1 MGWAG
6 IASAQNAPK
15 AVGSGIP
22 DQVAMVGV
30 EFNYT
35 VPETTFIDPD
45 GDTLSY
51 GASLWNGDPLPSWL
65 TFTPSTRTF
74 SGTPTSNVPIS
85 FGILVFVLDNKDGN
99 ARISF
104 NIVIN
109 EPPTVANA
117 ILDQGATQGVA
128 FSYTIPANTFSDAQG
143 HALAYTITQILDPDG
158 DAVTTSW
165 LSFDA
170 ATRTLSGTPASGGGD
185 NGSWRI
191 TVTASD
197 GYGGSV
203 SDEFQVR
210 VNTTNQVVSITGG
223 SAVTEGTAASFTVS
237 RATATASG
245 VVVYLSVSEDTT
257 GGQDYVASGNK
268 GYKSVTIPANAT
280 SVTYTVA
287 TVGDSTDELDGAVT
301 VAIRNSLTYSIA
313 ATGRAARV
321 PVTDD
326 DGVPTVT
333 ITSFV
338 NALNGTGQIAEG
350 TTSAANLL
358 ISVSPPF
365 PTGGQEFYPVNIG
378 TRNADG
384 SAQTGSINFR
394 ANQQAGGV
402 NIQHPEDTII
412 QRDGHYDM
420 PVWISPN
427 ADLYK
432 IAVGSRQS
440 DTIHTIEVTDNDKN
454 TEPTVATAI
463 PDQTGVNAALLG
475 SFYEYTVPANTFSDT
490 DGHTLTY
497 SATLGN
503 GNPLPSWLIFTPSTR
518 TFSGLIP
525 VDAATPLEWTIKVTA
540 DDGYGGSVSDP
551 FILGINGAVTLA
563 NALPDQIVAVGS
575 AAFRYTIP
583 ETTFNDANG
592 DTLTYTASGTPS
604 WLSFDATTRTVSGT
618 PQATHVG
625 TSTITVTASDGNG
638 SSASDMFTLEVVT
651 EPPMVSIT
659 TVESPIL
666 EGSAIGSRITVSV
679 DKVLTGGS
687 GNIKVPI
694 RGRRADGSLYSQ
706 TAQILAGKKTGFAR
720 VQHNDDDIW
729 HPDGHYDMKVWL
741 GSWTKGEGALYALD
755 TDSNGEANTTHT
767 VRVTDNDA
775 NTPPT
780 VVDAIPD
787 QTATVDVAFSYEVP
801 AATFSDANGHTLSYS
816 ATQSDGSALPDWLS
830 FDAATRIFSGELM
843 SSTAGTV
850 TVRVTA
856 DDGNGGTVSDD
867 FDIAVNVRPTVPN
880 PIPDQVGSLSAVAG
894 SSYSYTFPANT
905 FSDTDGDTLTYRA
918 NLGFAAGW
926 LSFDAA
932 TRTFSGAPMSDWLLP
947 DPYTITVT
955 ATDGKGGEV
964 SDTFDIFLNAPP
976 RVANAIPDQTAT
988 VWGDFRYEVP
998 ADTFDDLNL
1007 NNMAQTLSYS
1017 ATLSNDNALPAWLS
1031 FDTESRTF
1039 SGTPTS
1045 AKTWTLRVTADDGHG
1060 GVVSDDFDLVVGTS
1074 DLPVVSITGG
1084 IAVTEGTAA
1093 SFTVTRTGDTTAAL
1107 TVLLSVSEDTTGG
1120 QDYVASSNEGDKSIA
1135 IPSGSASV
1143 TYTVAT
1149 VGDNTD
1155 EPDGTVTVSIRTS
1168 SGYISTTTSANVTV
1182 NDDDG
1187 AGNSAPTVAN
1197 PIPDQTATVRTNF
1210 SYAFPANT
1218 FSDPDGDPLTYTAT
1232 LSGGGT
1238 LPTWLTFT
1246 PTNRNFSGSPTS
1258 AETLTIQVTASDGN
1272 GNSVTDTFTIT
1283 VSAGNSA
1290 PSVANAIPDRTA
1302 TVGTLFSYAFPT
1314 DTFSDPDGD
1323 TLTYTATVPSWLR
1336 FEASSQTFS
1345 GTPEA
1350 THVGTHTV
1358 TVTADDGNGETVPTN
1373 FNIEVTHTTPVV
1385 SFATSSAMVEE
1396 GESIDVTLNLNPAP
1410 TSDITITY
1418 EVSGSAEGSDYNA
1431 LSGTVFAGAGA
1442 EMVTFS
1448 IDSIN
1453 DDLYE
1458 SSETVVLT
1466 LSADTNSPYTLGSS
1480 KTYTLTIKD
1489 NEPRLRI
1496 TPTELPVTEGESDF
1510 YSVRLTHA
1518 PSSDVTV
1525 TITKTGDTD
1534 NDLEISID
1542 GADADAENSGQDENQ
1557 DPPPP
1562 LTLEFDADNYD
1573 EPKKVIVRAMEDE
1586 DNINEEITI
1595 THEAEIGSEIPRVE
1609 VTVTIKDN
1617 DITPSQIVKAG
1628 LVRFGRTVGEQSV
1641 SAIKDRLT
1649 QPPLIGFHGSLVG
1662 HTLATSQRATSAC
1675 ATHSLQ
1681 CSHSR
1686 ETGSVPSHDLIRP
1699 GNRLPVDPDDPLASI
1714 RGLASPGDASRV
1726 LTLEE
1731 MVAGTSFAMTR
1742 EQVGGKVVSVW
1753 GQGSRSGFAGRQGE
1767 IGFDGDVTGFMLG
1780 WDVREGDRLHGVM
1793 VSQTGGDIP
1802 YRTDAGMGATELEL
1816 TAVIPYAARTVRTG
1830 MRVWGAL
1837 GFGSG
1842 KLTHREEG
1850 EDPVRADMDW
1860 RMAAFGVSGDL
1871 PSVEGLSGAA
1881 LSWHADGLWT
1891 QTGVDAASDD
1901 GKSWSAFDGATLR
1914 SRMGV
1919 VAAWQQ
1925 VLGNGSV
1932 VRPSLEVGLRHDAG
1946 DAERGFGV
1954 EIGGSLAWSNPAM
1967 PGVSL
1972 IVRGRKLVI
1981 HAEDSFDDWGASIAL
1996 VYDPSPKTREGVS
2009 ARVSHALG
2017 GLSPDSRP
2025 MLGGDVLP
2033 ASEGLGME
2041 RNWTMEIAHGTA
2053 VGQGRVGSPY
2063 LAVREGTT
2071 ERTTRLGYRME
2082 PDLDQEQE
2090 YRIDVWAEP
2099 KESGDDGTG
2108 SGRAGLSL
2116 STRW

>member
-679 DKVLTGGS
+679 DKALTGGS

-830 FDAATRIFSGELM
+830 FDAATRIFSGKLM

-867 FDIAVNVRPTVPN
+867 FDIAVNVRPTV
-880 PIPDQVGSLSAVAG
+880 
-894 SSYSYTFPANT
+894 AN
-905 FSDTDGDTLTYRA
+905 
-918 NLGFAAGW
+918 
-926 LSFDAA
+926 
-932 TRTFSGAPMSDWLLP
+932 
-947 DPYTITVT
+947 
-955 ATDGKGGEV
+955 E
-964 SDTFDIFLNAPP
+964 
-976 RVANAIPDQTAT
+976 IPDQTAT
-988 VWGDFRYEVP
+988 VGTAFSYVVP
-998 ADTFDDLNL
+998 ADTFSDTEVQLGR
-1007 NNMAQTLSYS
+1007 QTLTYT
-1017 ATLSNDNALPAWLS
+1017 ATKSDGTALPAWLR
-1031 FDTESRTF
+1031 FDTTTRTF

-1045 AKTWTLRVTADDGHG
+1045 AETITIRVTADDSNG
-1060 GVVSDDFDLVVGTS
+1060 GVVSDDVAIVVGTS
-1074 DLPVVSITGG
+1074 DLPVVLITGG
-1084 IAVTEGTAA
+1084 SAVTEGTAA
-1093 SFTVTRTGDTTAAL
+1093 SFTVTRTGDTTNAL
-1107 TVLLSVSEDTTGG
+1107 TVLLEVGEDTSGG
-1120 QDYVASSNEGDKSIA
+1120 RDYVAAGNEGDKSIA

-1149 VGDNTD
+1149 DNDNTD
-1155 EPDGTVTVSIRTS
+1155 EPNGEVQVSIRASSSNYRIATPGNEARVVVNDNDDPPLNLPEVRITGGSAVTEGTAASFTVTRTGDTTNALTVLLSVGEDTSNGQDYVAAGNEGDKSIAIPSGSASVTYTVATDNDNTDEPNGEVQVSIRTS
-1168 SGYISTTTSANVTV
+1168 SSNYRIATPGNEARVVVNDNDDPPLNLPEVRITGGSAVTEGTAASFTVTRTGDTTNALTVLLSVGEDTSGGRDYVAAGNEGDKSIAIPSGSASATYNVATVDDNTDEPNGEVQVSIRTSSSNYRIATPGNEARVVV
-1182 NDDDG
+1182 NDDDD
-1187 AGNSAPTVAN
+1187 P
-1197 PIPDQTATVRTNF
+1197 P
-1210 SYAFPANT
+1210 PA
-1218 FSDPDGDPLTYTAT
+1218 
-1232 LSGGGT
+1232 
-1238 LPTWLTFT
+1238 
-1246 PTNRNFSGSPTS
+1246 
-1258 AETLTIQVTASDGN
+1258 
-1272 GNSVTDTFTIT
+1272 
-1283 VSAGNSA
+1283 
-1290 PSVANAIPDRTA
+1290 
-1302 TVGTLFSYAFPT
+1302 
-1314 DTFSDPDGD
+1314 
-1323 TLTYTATVPSWLR
+1323 
-1336 FEASSQTFS
+1336 
-1345 GTPEA
+1345 
-1350 THVGTHTV
+1350 
-1358 TVTADDGNGETVPTN
+1358 
-1373 FNIEVTHTTPVV
+1373 TPVV
-1385 SFATSSAMVEE
+1385 SFATSSATAEE
-1396 GESIDVTLNLNPAP
+1396 DAGSIEVTLNLNPAP
-1410 TSDITITY
+1410 TANITIDYSVTGSADQDDYTVPGSVDVSAGASTVTIPIDIT
-1418 EVSGSAEGSDYNA
+1418 
-1431 LSGTVFAGAGA
+1431 
-1442 EMVTFS
+1442 
-1448 IDSIN
+1448 
-1453 DDLYE
+1453 DDDEYE

-1466 LSADTNSPYTLGSS
+1466 LSEGTGYTRGSRR
-1480 KTYTLTIKD
+1480 TYTLTIRD
-1489 NEPRLRI
+1489 NEPRLRT
-1496 TPTELPVTEGESDF
+1496 TPTELRVKEGGSAS
-1510 YSVRLTHA
+1510 YNVRLTH
-1518 PSSDVTV
+1518 PGNITV
-1525 TITKTGDTD
+1525 TITKGGDTD
-1534 NDLEISID
+1534 GDLEISL
-1542 GADADAENSGQDENQ
+1542 ADADAEESGQEETPET
-1557 DPPPP
+1557 PP
-1562 LTLEFDADNYD
+1562 TLELAFDFDNWD
-1573 EPKKVIVRAMEDE
+1573 TPQTVMVRAMEDE
-1586 DNINEEITI
+1586 DNTNEQITI
-1595 THEAEIGSEIPRVE
+1595 THQSAEVPAITGVVS
-1609 VTVTIKDN
+1609 VTISDN
-1617 DITPSQIVKAG
+1617 DITPSEVVKAG

-1641 SAIKDRLT
+1641 AAIKDRLT
-1649 QPPLIGFHGSLVG
+1649 QPPPIGFRGNLVG
-1662 HTLATSQRATSAC
+1662 HALSKSDCDATPLHCSDTSE
-1675 ATHSLQ
+1675 TVSL
-1681 CSHSR
+1681 
-1686 ETGSVPSHDLIRP
+1686 PSPDRFLP
-1699 GNRLPVDPDDPLASI
+1699 GHRLRVHPEEPLASI
-1714 RGLASPGDASRV
+1714 RGLESPGDASRV

-1742 EQVGGKVVSVW
+1742 ERVDGQVVSLW
-1753 GQGSRSGFAGRQGE
+1753 GQGSRSGFAGRQGL
-1767 IGFDGDVTGFMLG
+1767 IGFAGDVTGFLLG
-1780 WDVREGDRLHGVM
+1780 WDRRHGDRVHGVM
-1793 VSQTGGDIP
+1793 LSQTGGDIA
-1802 YRTDAGMGATELEL
+1802 YHTDAGLGAMELEL
-1816 TAVIPYAARTVRTG
+1816 TAVVPYAARTLRKD

-1837 GFGSG
+1837 GFGAG
-1842 KLTHREEG
+1842 KLTHREVG
-1850 EDPVRADMDW
+1850 EAPVRADMDW
-1860 RMAAFGVSGDL
+1860 RMAALGVSGDL
-1871 PSVEGLSGAA
+1871 PSSAILSGAA
-1881 LSWHADGLWT
+1881 LSWYADGLWT
-1891 QTGVDAASDD
+1891 HTGVDAASD
-1901 GKSWSAFDGATLR
+1901 GESWAAFAGATLR
-1914 SRMGV
+1914 SRVGV
-1919 VAAWQQ
+1919 VAAWEQ

-1946 DAERGFGV
+1946 DAETGLGV
-1954 EIGGSLAWSNPAM
+1954 EIGGSVAWSNPSM
-1967 PGVSL
+1967 PGLSL

-1981 HAEDSFDDWGASIAL
+1981 HAEDSFDDWGVSIAL